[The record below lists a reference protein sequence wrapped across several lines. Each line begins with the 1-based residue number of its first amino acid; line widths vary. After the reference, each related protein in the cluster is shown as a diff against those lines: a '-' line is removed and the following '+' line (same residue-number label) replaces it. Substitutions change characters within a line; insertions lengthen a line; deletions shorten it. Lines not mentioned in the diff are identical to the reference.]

1 MARNI
6 SETIAA
12 VGFDDIEQVILAG
25 SGVQELA
32 GELIGADI
40 DLVSP
45 DTNTRPLLNR
55 QPPYRRLW
63 IERTSTFTRS
73 DGTTF
78 DMLSIEDSEG
88 EFDIWP
94 QWYDASRPKGNRLV
108 SFEEL
113 KEDTWQH
120 PLGFFVVSLAR
131 HLRMKAALNRP
142 KDREHLASHNHFVK
156 HKTTRLPAE
165 EIRHRQP

>member
-6 SETIAA
+6 PESIAA
-12 VGFDDIEQVILAG
+12 VEFDDIEQVILAG

-45 DTNTRPLLNR
+45 ETNTHELLTRRPPL
-55 QPPYRRLW
+55 RRLW
-63 IERTSTFTRS
+63 TEKTNVFTRS

-78 DMLSIEDSEG
+78 EMLSIEDSEK

-94 QWYDASRPKGNRLV
+94 QWYDASRPQGDRLV
-108 SFEEL
+108 SFDEL

-120 PLGFFVVSLAR
+120 PLGFFVVSMRR
-131 HLRMKAALNRP
+131 HLAMKAALNRP
-142 KDREHLASHNHFVK
+142 KDRRHLA
-156 HKTTRLPAE
+156 
-165 EIRHRQP
+165 RHVQFTENGY